1 MLLGH
6 DEAWRE
12 WRAAMASGR
21 MHHAWLLTGP
31 RGLGKGTFARGAAAE
46 LVAEPGV
53 HQPEAAAHPD
63 ILTLEHLPADDDEAK
78 KRDEGKPFKSKRN
91 IAIDQIRKLQARLTT
106 RPTLGERRAVIV
118 DPADDM
124 ERSAANAL
132 LKSLEEP
139 PRGTVFLL
147 VAHSPARLPPTIR
160 SRCRLLRF
168 APLPDAAVEEVL
180 RRAEPPID
188 AATCAAAVLAARGSP
203 GAALIFAEQGLGP
216 VAAVVSRLIDAGDD
230 ALTGRAALAEAMGA
244 RPDRERL
251 AALFELARGAL
262 AARLAGSTRERQA
275 RIIAANAALTTL
287 AAQAPTYN
295 FDPAL
300 LVLEIGGLLASAAVR
315 TEAPTAA

>member
-12 WRAAMASGR
+12 WRAAIASER

-31 RGLGKGTFARGAAAE
+31 RGLGKGTFARDAASE

-53 HQPEAAAHPD
+53 HQPQTGAHPD

-78 KRDEGKPFKSKRN
+78 KRDEGKPFKIKRN
-91 IAIDQIRKLQARLTT
+91 IAIDQIRRLQARLTT

-147 VAHSPARLPPTIR
+147 IAHQPARLPPTIR

-168 APLPDAAVEEVL
+168 APLPDGAIETLL
-180 RRAEPPID
+180 REHAPEADGLSR
-188 AATCAAAVLAARGSP
+188 AAALLAARGSP
-203 GAALIFAEQGLGP
+203 GAALSFTERGLGP
-216 VAAVVSRLIDAGDD
+216 VVALVARLIDVGDTD
-230 ALTGRAALAEAMGA
+230 LTSRTALGEAVGA
-244 RPDRERL
+244 RPDRERI

-262 AARLAGSTRERQA
+262 AARLGGASRERQS

-287 AAQAPTYN
+287 AGQAPTYN

-300 LVLEIGGLLASAAVR
+300 LVLEIGGLLASAADR
-315 TEAPTAA
+315 TEAPTAV